1 MSQYSTKYPDVA
13 EPIVQFFSEKFVD
26 LDVLEKW
33 AIPDKLVVK
42 AAVTGTIFDRDQNPH
57 QPYDTQEIIEEA
69 FAAVEAGAC
78 SIHLHVRD
86 ENGDITTDRKYYRE
100 VIGKIREKYGDRV
113 HLDGETFF
121 GETFEEAMIPITEG
135 LLESAAVNTTAT
147 YFGDSVIVVPKS
159 FIETQTEV
167 IQEYNGKAQIAV
179 YNLGDVDTANRY
191 LIKPCLLKEPYEWL
205 VVPGNP
211 GCCPMPNERAMCE
224 SLLGFVRR
232 IREVDPA
239 ERPFIFVCA
248 GGRATSY
255 LTTLAIILGLHVRV
269 GMEDTVWKYPHKDD
283 LLTSN
288 MEVVLSTVEIA
299 KRLGREPATADEYR
313 GMVGLK

>member
-1 MSQYSTKYPDVA
+1 MSPYSTKYPELS
-13 EPIVQFFSEKFVD
+13 EPIVQIFGDKFID
-26 LDVLEKW
+26 LDVMEKW
-33 AIPDKLVVK
+33 TIPDKIVVK
-42 AAVTGTIFDRDQNPH
+42 AAVSGNIFDRDQNPH
-57 QPYDTQEIIEEA
+57 QPYDTHEIIREA
-69 FAAVEAGAC
+69 VAAVEAGAC

-86 ENGDITTDRKYYRE
+86 ENGEITNDRKYYHQ

-121 GETFEEAMIPITEG
+121 GDTFEEAMIPITEG
-135 LLESAAVNTTAT
+135 LFDSAAVNTTAT
-147 YFGDSVIVVPKS
+147 YFGDSVIIVPKS
-159 FIETQTEV
+159 FIETQTKV
-167 IQEYNGKAQIAV
+167 IQEHNRKAQIAV
-179 YNLGDVDTANRY
+179 YNLGDVDTAYRY
-191 LIKPCLLKEPYEWL
+191 LIKPGRLTEPFEWL
-205 VVPGNP
+205 VVPGNS

-232 IREVDPA
+232 IREVDPS

-283 LLTSN
+283 LLDSN
-288 MEVVLSTVEIA
+288 RDVILSTIEIA
-299 KRLGREPATADEYR
+299 KRLGREPATAEDYR
-313 GMVGLK
+313 RMVGII